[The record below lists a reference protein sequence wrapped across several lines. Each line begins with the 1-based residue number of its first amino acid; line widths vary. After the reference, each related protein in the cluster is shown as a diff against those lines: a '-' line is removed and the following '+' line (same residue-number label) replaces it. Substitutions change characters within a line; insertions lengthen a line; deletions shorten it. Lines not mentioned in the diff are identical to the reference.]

1 MITIK
6 KAAALTGLSV
16 KAIRHYERFGLMP
29 EPERT
34 GAGYRLYSES
44 DIARLQQIRYFREMK
59 FPLTEIAALLDAPA
73 EEARNAMI
81 RQQAEVDRVLEEY
94 KRAQMLLQSVLPE
107 DIRAAAALS
116 SVSDVCRP
124 AIVAT
129 DLQND
134 ILEGGALAC
143 GRIHLILPKLQK
155 LFAKARRMGV
165 PVIYVCDRH
174 YKDDPELQLW
184 NDHMIAGSYGAQII
198 DAVKPEPGD
207 CVIYKN
213 RFNGFVNTTLDK
225 TLRQNRINTV
235 VMTGWRSDVCV
246 AQTAIEAFY
255 RGYRVA
261 VADDG
266 VNSTTEAEHRQGMK
280 LLAINYNF
288 DFHPCDTILENL
300 LHPAESSY

>member
-6 KAAALTGLSV
+6 KAASLTGLSV
-16 KAIRHYERFGLMP
+16 KAIRHYESCGLMP

-34 GAGYRLYSES
+34 RSGYRMYSES

-59 FPLTEIAALLDAPA
+59 FPLTEIAGLLDAPA
-73 EEARNAMI
+73 EDVQQAMI

-94 KRAQMLLQSVLPE
+94 KRAQMLLQSLLPE
-107 DIRAAAALS
+107 DIDAAAHLFSAAG
-116 SVSDVCRP
+116 VCRP

-134 ILEGGALAC
+134 LLEGGALAC
-143 GRIHLILPKLQK
+143 GRIHLILPRLKK
-155 LFAKARRMGV
+155 LFAQARRMGV

-184 NDHMIAGSYGAQII
+184 NNHMMAGSYGAQII
-198 DAVKPEPGD
+198 DEVQPEPGD
-207 CVIYKN
+207 CVLYKN
-213 RFNGFVNTTLDK
+213 RFNAFVNTTLDK
-225 TLRQNRINTV
+225 TLRQMQINTV

-288 DFHPCDTILENL
+288 DFYPCETILENL
-300 LHPAESSY
+300 LQ

>member
-1 MITIK
+1 
-6 KAAALTGLSV
+6 
-16 KAIRHYERFGLMP
+16 MP
-29 EPERT
+29 KPDRT
-34 GAGYRLYSES
+34 ESGYRMYSDS

-59 FPLTEIAALLDAPA
+59 FPLTDIASLLDAPV
-73 EEARNAMI
+73 EELQKAMI
-81 RQQAEVDRVLEEY
+81 RQQAEVDSILEEY

-107 DIRAAAALS
+107 DIRAVPPPSAPNT
-116 SVSDVCRP
+116 CRP

-143 GRIHLILPKLQK
+143 GRIHLILPQLKK
-155 LFAKARRMGV
+155 LFAKARQMGV

-174 YKDDPELQLW
+174 YKNDPELQLW
-184 NDHMIAGSYGAQII
+184 NNHMMAGSYGVQII
-198 DAVKPEPGD
+198 DEVSPMPGD
-207 CVIYKN
+207 SIVYKN
-213 RFNGFVNTTLDK
+213 RFNGFVNSTLDK
-225 TLRQNRINTV
+225 TLRQMQINTV
-235 VMTGWRSDVCV
+235 IMTGWRSDVCV

-288 DFHPCDTILENL
+288 DFYPCDSILENL
-300 LHPAESSY
+300 LQQEEE

>member
-16 KAIRHYERFGLMP
+16 KAIRHYESCGLMP

-34 GAGYRLYSES
+34 EAGYRIYSES

-73 EEARNAMI
+73 EEAQQALI
-81 RQQAEVDRVLEEY
+81 RQQADVDRILEEY

-107 DIRAAAALS
+107 DISAAPSLSAA
-116 SVSDVCRP
+116 SDACRP

-143 GRIHLILPKLQK
+143 GRIHLILPQLRK

-184 NDHMIAGSYGAQII
+184 NNHMMAGSYGAQII
-198 DAVKPEPGD
+198 DAVKPEPAD

-225 TLRQNRINTV
+225 TLRQKQINTV

-288 DFHPCDTILENL
+288 DFYSCETILENL
-300 LHPAESSY
+300 LQQE

>member
-6 KAAALTGLSV
+6 KAASLTGLSV
-16 KAIRHYERFGLMP
+16 KAIRHYESRGLLP
-29 EPERT
+29 KPERT
-34 GAGYRLYSES
+34 DAGYRMYSES

-59 FPLTEIAALLDAPA
+59 FPLTEIAALLDTST
-73 EEARNAMI
+73 EEVQKAMI
-81 RQQAEVDRVLEEY
+81 RQQAEVDRILEEY
-94 KRAQMLLQSVLPE
+94 KRAQMLLQSLLPE
-107 DIRAAAALS
+107 DIDAAAHVFSAP
-116 SVSDVCRP
+116 DICRP
-124 AIVAT
+124 AIVAI

-143 GRIHLILPKLQK
+143 GRIHLILPRLKK
-155 LFAKARRMGV
+155 LFAEARRMGV

-184 NDHMIAGSYGAQII
+184 NNHMMAGSYGAQII
-198 DAVKPEPGD
+198 DEVKPEPGD
-207 CVIYKN
+207 SVIYKN
-213 RFNGFVNTTLDK
+213 RFNAFVNTTLDK
-225 TLRQNRINTV
+225 TLRQMQINTV
-235 VMTGWRSDVCV
+235 IMTGWRSDVCV

-280 LLAINYNF
+280 MLAINYNF
-288 DFHPCDTILENL
+288 DFYPCDTILENL
-300 LHPAESSY
+300 LQQA

>member
-6 KAAALTGLSV
+6 KAASLTGLSV
-16 KAIRHYERFGLMP
+16 KAIRHYESCGLMP
-29 EPERT
+29 KPERT
-34 GAGYRLYSES
+34 GAGYRMYSES

-59 FPLTEIAALLDAPA
+59 FPLTEIAALLDAPT
-73 EEARNAMI
+73 EDVEKAMV

-94 KRAQMLLQSVLPE
+94 KRAQMLLQSLLPE
-107 DIRAAAALS
+107 DIDAAAQLPSAP
-116 SVSDVCRP
+116 DVCRP
-124 AIVAT
+124 AIVT
-129 DLQND
+129 IDLQND
-134 ILEGGALAC
+134 VLEGGALAC
-143 GRIHLILPKLQK
+143 GRIHLILPQLKK

-174 YKDDPELQLW
+174 YKNDPELQLW
-184 NDHMIAGSYGAQII
+184 NNHMMAGSYGVQII
-198 DAVKPEPGD
+198 DEVKPAPGD
-207 CVIYKN
+207 CVVYKN

-225 TLRQNRINTV
+225 TLRQMQINTI

-266 VNSTTEAEHRQGMK
+266 VNSTTEAEHRQGMQ

-288 DFHPCDTILENL
+288 DFYPCETILENL
-300 LHPAESSY
+300 LQQE

>member
-16 KAIRHYERFGLMP
+16 KAIRHYESCGLMP
-29 EPERT
+29 EPGRT
-34 GAGYRLYSES
+34 EAGYRIYSES

-73 EEARNAMI
+73 EEAQKALI
-81 RQQAEVDRVLEEY
+81 RQQADVDRILEEY

-107 DIRAAAALS
+107 DIGAAPSLSAA
-116 SVSDVCRP
+116 SDACRP

-143 GRIHLILPKLQK
+143 GRIHLILPQLRK

-184 NDHMIAGSYGAQII
+184 NNHMMAGSYGAQII
-198 DAVKPEPGD
+198 DAVKPEPSD
-207 CVIYKN
+207 CIIYKN

-225 TLRQNRINTV
+225 TLRQKQINTV

-288 DFHPCDTILENL
+288 DFYSCETILENL
-300 LHPAESSY
+300 LQQD

>member
-1 MITIK
+1 
-6 KAAALTGLSV
+6 
-16 KAIRHYERFGLMP
+16 MP
-29 EPERT
+29 KPDRT
-34 GAGYRLYSES
+34 ESGYRMYSDS

-59 FPLTEIAALLDAPA
+59 FPLTDIASLLDAPV
-73 EEARNAMI
+73 EELQKAMI
-81 RQQAEVDRVLEEY
+81 RQQTEVDSILEEY
-94 KRAQMLLQSVLPE
+94 KRAQMLLQSVLSE
-107 DIRAAAALS
+107 DIRAVPPPSAPNI
-116 SVSDVCRP
+116 CRP

-143 GRIHLILPKLQK
+143 GRIHLILPQLKK
-155 LFAKARRMGV
+155 LFAKARQMGV

-174 YKDDPELQLW
+174 YKNDPELQLW
-184 NDHMIAGSYGAQII
+184 NNHMMAGSYGVQII
-198 DAVKPEPGD
+198 DEVSPMPGD
-207 CVIYKN
+207 SIVYKN
-213 RFNGFVNTTLDK
+213 RFNGFVNSTLDK
-225 TLRQNRINTV
+225 TLRQMQINTV
-235 VMTGWRSDVCV
+235 IMTGWRSDVCV

-288 DFHPCDTILENL
+288 DFYPCDSILENL
-300 LHPAESSY
+300 LQQEEE

>member
-6 KAAALTGLSV
+6 KAASLTGLSV
-16 KAIRHYERFGLMP
+16 KAIRHYESCGLMP

-34 GAGYRLYSES
+34 RSGYRMYSES

-59 FPLTEIAALLDAPA
+59 FPLTEIAGLLDAPA
-73 EEARNAMI
+73 EDVQQAMI

-94 KRAQMLLQSVLPE
+94 KRAQMLLQSLLPE
-107 DIRAAAALS
+107 DIDAAAHLFSAA
-116 SVSDVCRP
+116 DVCRP

-134 ILEGGALAC
+134 LLEGGALAC
-143 GRIHLILPKLQK
+143 GRIHLILPRLKK
-155 LFAKARRMGV
+155 LFAQARRMGV

-184 NDHMIAGSYGAQII
+184 NNHMMAGSYGAQII
-198 DAVKPEPGD
+198 DEVQPEPGD

-213 RFNGFVNTTLDK
+213 RFNAFVNTTLDK
-225 TLRQNRINTV
+225 TLRQMQINTV
-235 VMTGWRSDVCV
+235 IMTGWRSDVCV

-288 DFHPCDTILENL
+288 DFYPCETILENL
-300 LHPAESSY
+300 LQ